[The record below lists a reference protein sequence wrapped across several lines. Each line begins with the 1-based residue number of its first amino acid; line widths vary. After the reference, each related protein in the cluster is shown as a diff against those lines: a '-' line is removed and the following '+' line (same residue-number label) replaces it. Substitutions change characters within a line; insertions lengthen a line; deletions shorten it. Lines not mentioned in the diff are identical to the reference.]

1 MRRLLP
7 IRVLPVLAAC
17 VALSLLGCDGG
28 LDFENDTF
36 PAPSIAIGAPP
47 VACSAVG
54 SGTILFEIGD
64 ITVVENSPASLPQN
78 RLTVSGTVSG
88 LGMDDSLEVVVLPF
102 DQDCPI
108 LASATATVT
117 GTDFTATVEFG
128 ERVAFRAAL
137 VAHAGVL
144 EDVDC
149 SVDSDCLSTAAGS
162 FSAVS
167 AMIEVLLQ

>member
-7 IRVLPVLAAC
+7 IRFLPALAAC

-28 LDFENDTF
+28 LDFENDSL
-36 PAPSIAIGAPP
+36 PSPSIAIGPP
-47 VACSAVG
+47 PLACTSVG
-54 SGTILFEIGD
+54 SGSILFEIQD
-64 ITVVENSPASLPQN
+64 VTVVENSPASTPQN
-78 RLTVSGTVSG
+78 RVSVSGSVSG
-88 LGMDDSLEVVVLPF
+88 LGMGDSLELLLLPF
-102 DQDCPI
+102 DFDCPI